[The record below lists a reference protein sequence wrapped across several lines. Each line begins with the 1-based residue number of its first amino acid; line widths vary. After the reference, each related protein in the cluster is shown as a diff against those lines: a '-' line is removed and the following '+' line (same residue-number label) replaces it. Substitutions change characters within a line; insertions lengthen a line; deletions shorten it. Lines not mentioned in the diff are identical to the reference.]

1 MTKAL
6 SWLIKGST
14 LFCLLPWEPIAA
26 QIVPDATLKV
36 NSSVTIEGN
45 NTSAITGGTQVGS
58 NLFHSFG
65 QFSVPTGSAV
75 YFKNAPNIQ
84 NILTRVTGSSISNID
99 GLIRAN
105 GIANVFLINPNGII
119 FGLNAS
125 LNIGGSFFGT
135 TASNIK
141 FADGI
146 SFDAKPLSGAEPLL
160 TMSVPV
166 GLGFGTDPGNI
177 RVFGDGQGI
186 RKTSDLIDT
195 SSGLRVQPNQTLALV
210 GGDIVLSR
218 GTLKTTGGQI
228 ELGSVAGAGLVNLIP
243 TDKGWTLGYSG
254 ISAFG
259 EIHLSGAAAVDAS
272 GNGGGNIQIQAR
284 KLMLD
289 GGSQIESSTL
299 GAGTGGTLKINA
311 SDSVNLVGLTEVDSF
326 FNTGISS
333 LVYPRA
339 TGAGGNINIE
349 TARLNVRDGAGIAAG
364 TYGFG
369 NAGSIEVLAHDS
381 VEVLRKPT
389 ANAGSSIT
397 SLAQRGSTGS
407 GGNIKIETARLSL
420 RSGGVISSGTFGQ
433 GSGGNVSITAS
444 EEVQVTG
451 KSLTG
456 NSPSRISAR
465 TGGTGKA
472 GNLTIEAERLT
483 VTDGG
488 RVNIGGEKTQK
499 NLNFQPG
506 QGNAGTLRINADSIN
521 LDRGTITAGTEGG
534 TKGEGG
540 DIFLHSSDLQLRDSI
555 ITATAGGNGD
565 GGNITINTGILV
577 AIKNSSIT
585 ANAFEGQGGNIRIDT
600 KGLFLSPDSKITA
613 SSRFGL
619 NGTIQINTL
628 FSNPVQAKAEPE
640 AIRATPEIA
649 SVCQGRSGAVARSK
663 LVITG
668 TNGVPTSSNDLP
680 ASNLSWQSNLVPGEA
695 FNNSEEPKSYS
706 SEEPTQIIEAQALIQ
721 DSDGNF
727 ILTAKQ
733 SNTVVPNA
741 LLSARSCSQES
752 HVSKLLPVT
761 KTTQKD
767 D

>member
-1 MTKAL
+1 
-6 SWLIKGST
+6 
-14 LFCLLPWEPIAA
+14 
-26 QIVPDATLKV
+26 
-36 NSSVTIEGN
+36 
-45 NTSAITGGTQVGS
+45 
-58 NLFHSFG
+58 
-65 QFSVPTGSAV
+65 
-75 YFKNAPNIQ
+75 
-84 NILTRVTGSSISNID
+84 
-99 GLIRAN
+99 
-105 GIANVFLINPNGII
+105 
-119 FGLNAS
+119 
-125 LNIGGSFFGT
+125 
-135 TASNIK
+135 
-141 FADGI
+141 
-146 SFDAKPLSGAEPLL
+146 
-160 TMSVPV
+160 
-166 GLGFGTDPGNI
+166 
-177 RVFGDGQGI
+177 
-186 RKTSDLIDT
+186 
-195 SSGLRVQPNQTLALV
+195 TLALV
-210 GGDIVLSR
+210 GGNILLSS

-259 EIHLSGAAAVDAS
+259 EIQLSGAAAVDAS
-272 GNGGGNIQIQAR
+272 GNGGGNIQIQAM

-311 SDSVNLVGLTEVDSF
+311 SDSVNLVGLPEVDSF

-349 TARLNVRDGAGIAAG
+349 TGRLNVRDGAGIAAG

-407 GGNIKIETARLSL
+407 GGNIKIQTARLSL

-433 GSGGNVSITAS
+433 GSGGNVSITAD

-488 RVNIGGEKTQK
+488 RVNISGEKIPK

-534 TKGEGG
+534 TKGQGG
-540 DIFLHSSDLQLRDSI
+540 DIFLHSGDLQLRDSI

-565 GGNITINTGILV
+565 GGNIRIDTDILV

-613 SSRFGL
+613 
-619 NGTIQINTL
+619 
-628 FSNPVQAKAEPE
+628 
-640 AIRATPEIA
+640 
-649 SVCQGRSGAVARSK
+649 
-663 LVITG
+663 
-668 TNGVPTSSNDLP
+668 
-680 ASNLSWQSNLVPGEA
+680 
-695 FNNSEEPKSYS
+695 
-706 SEEPTQIIEAQALIQ
+706 
-721 DSDGNF
+721 
-727 ILTAKQ
+727 
-733 SNTVVPNA
+733 
-741 LLSARSCSQES
+741 
-752 HVSKLLPVT
+752 
-761 KTTQKD
+761 
-767 D
+767 

>member
-26 QIVPDATLKV
+26 QIVPDATLRV
-36 NSSVTIEGN
+36 NSSVTREGN

-75 YFKNAPNIQ
+75 YFKNAPDIQ
-84 NILTRVTGSSISNID
+84 NILTRVTGSSVSNID

-160 TMSVPV
+160 TVSVPV
-166 GLGFGTDPGNI
+166 GLGFGTNAGNI

-186 RKTSDLIDT
+186 RKTSALIDT

-218 GTLKTTGGQI
+218 ATLKTTGGQI

-243 TDKGWTLGYSG
+243 TDKGWTLEYSS

-259 EIHLSGAAAVDAS
+259 EIQLSGAAAVDAS
-272 GNGGGNIQIQAR
+272 GNGGGNIQIQAM

-311 SDSVNLVGLTEVDSF
+311 SDSVNLVGLPEVDSF

-339 TGAGGNINIE
+339 TGSGGNINIE
-349 TARLNVRDGAGIAAG
+349 TERLNVRDGAGIAAG

-369 NAGSIEVLAHDS
+369 NAGSINVLAHDS

-433 GSGGNVSITAS
+433 GSGGNVFITAS

-488 RVNIGGEKTQK
+488 RVNIGGEKIPK

-534 TKGEGG
+534 TKGQGG
-540 DIFLHSSDLQLRDSI
+540 DIFLHSGDLKLLDSI

-565 GGNITINTGILV
+565 GGNITINTNILV
-577 AIKNSSIT
+577 AIKNSTIT
-585 ANAFEGQGGNIRIDT
+585 ANAFEGQGGNIKIDT

-628 FSNPVQAKAEPE
+628 FTNPVQAKAEPE

-649 SVCQGRSGAVARSK
+649 SVCQGRSGTVARSK
-663 LVITG
+663 LVVTG
-668 TNGVPTSSNDLP
+668 TNGLPTSSNDLP
-680 ASNLSWQSNLVPGEA
+680 ASNLSWQSNFAPDEA
-695 FNNSEEPKSYS
+695 INNLQKPKSYS

-733 SNTVVPNA
+733 PNTVVPNA
-741 LLSARSCSQES
+741 SLSASSCSQKS
-752 HVSKLLPVT
+752 DVSKVLPVT
-761 KTTQKD
+761 KTTEND

>member
-14 LFCLLPWEPIAA
+14 IFCLLPWKPIAA
-26 QIVPDATLKV
+26 QIVPDATLRV

-75 YFKNAPNIQ
+75 YFKNAPGIQ
-84 NILTRVTGSSISNID
+84 NIVTRVTGSSISNIN

-105 GIANVFLINPNGII
+105 GIASLFLINPNGII

-125 LNIGGSFFGT
+125 LDIGGSFVGS
-135 TASNIK
+135 TASSIK

-146 SFDAKPLSGAEPLL
+146 SFNAKPLSGAEPLL
-160 TMSVPV
+160 TVSVPV
-166 GLGFGTDPGNI
+166 GLGFGTNAGSI

-195 SSGLRVQPNQTLALV
+195 TSGLRVQPNQTFALV
-210 GGDIVLSR
+210 GGDIALSS
-218 GTLKTTGGQI
+218 GTVKTTGGQI

-259 EIHLSGAAAVDAS
+259 EIQLSGAAAVDAS
-272 GNGGGNIQIQAR
+272 GNGGGNIQIQAM

-311 SDSVNLVGLTEVDSF
+311 SDSVNLVGLPEVDSF

-339 TGAGGNINIE
+339 TGAGGNINIK
-349 TARLNVRDGAGIAAG
+349 TGRLNVRDGAGIAAG

-488 RVNIGGEKTQK
+488 RVNIGGEKIPK

-540 DIFLHSSDLQLRDSI
+540 EIFLHSGDLKLRDSI

-565 GGNITINTGILV
+565 GGNITINTNILV
-577 AIKNSSIT
+577 AIKNSTIT
-585 ANAFEGQGGNIRIDT
+585 ANAFEGQGGNIKIDT

-628 FSNPVQAKAEPE
+628 FTNPVQAKAEPE

-649 SVCQGRSGAVARSK
+649 SVCQGRTGAVASSK
-663 LVITG
+663 LVVTG
-668 TNGVPTSSNDLP
+668 TSGLPTSSNDLP
-680 ASNLSWQSNLVPGEA
+680 ANNFSWQSNFVPDQA
-695 FNNSEEPKSYS
+695 IHNLQEPKSYS

-733 SNTVVPNA
+733 PNTVVPNA
-741 LLSARSCSQES
+741 SLSASSCSQES
-752 HVSKLLPVT
+752 DVSKVLPVT
-761 KTTQKD
+761 KTTEND

>member
-26 QIVPDATLKV
+26 QIVPDATLRV

-45 NTSAITGGTQVGS
+45 NTNAITGGTQVGS
-58 NLFHSFG
+58 NLFHSFE

-75 YFKNAPNIQ
+75 YFKNAPDIQ
-84 NILTRVTGSSISNID
+84 NILTRVTGSSVSNID
-99 GLIRAN
+99 GLIQAN
-105 GIANVFLINPNGII
+105 GIANVFLINPNGIV

-125 LNIGGSFFGT
+125 LNIGGSFVGT

-160 TMSVPV
+160 TVSVPV
-166 GLGFGTDPGNI
+166 GLGFGTNAGNI

-195 SSGLRVQPNQTLALV
+195 SSGLRVQSNQTLALV
-210 GGDIVLSR
+210 GGNILLSR

-259 EIHLSGAAAVDAS
+259 EIQLSGAAAVDAS
-272 GNGGGNIQIQAR
+272 GNGGGNIQIQAM

-289 GGSQIESSTL
+289 SGSQIESSTL

-311 SDSVNLVGLTEVDSF
+311 SDSVNLVGLPEVDSF

-349 TARLNVRDGAGIAAG
+349 TGRLNVRDGAGIAAG

-369 NAGSIEVLAHDS
+369 NAGSIDILAHDS
-381 VEVLRKPT
+381 VEVLRKLT

-433 GSGGNVSITAS
+433 GSGGNVSINAD

-472 GNLTIEAERLT
+472 GNLTIEVERLT

-488 RVNIGGEKTQK
+488 RVNIGGEKIPK

-534 TKGEGG
+534 TKGQGG
-540 DIFLHSSDLQLRDSI
+540 DIFLHSGYLQLRDSI

-565 GGNITINTGILV
+565 GGNITINTDILV

-585 ANAFEGQGGNIRIDT
+585 ANAFEGRGGNITINA
-600 KGLFLSPDSKITA
+600 KGLFFSPDSLITA
-613 SSRFGL
+613 NSKYGI
-619 NGTIQINTL
+619 NGTVQYNIADTNIYPIQLKTEII
-628 FSNPVQAKAEPE
+628 P
-640 AIRATPEIA
+640 ITPEIIP
-649 SVCQGRSGAVARSK
+649 VCQAQAGTEVNSFRVSSTRNIQSK
-663 LVITG
+663 P
-668 TNGVPTSSNDLP
+668 N
-680 ASNLSWQSNLVPGEA
+680 NLMYNNVEQSNSVPVPP
-695 FNNSEEPKSYS
+695 FNNSHNPKSLRS
-706 SEEPTQIIEAQALIQ
+706 NQATQIIEANVLIRDSQGNLVLTTDQANPIR
-721 DSDGNF
+721 D
-727 ILTAKQ
+727 
-733 SNTVVPNA
+733 NA
-741 LLSARSCSQES
+741 SLYASSCFSGSQW
-752 HVSKLLPVT
+752 
-761 KTTQKD
+761 
-767 D
+767 

>member
-26 QIVPDATLKV
+26 QIVPDATLRV
-36 NSSVTIEGN
+36 NSSLTIEGN

-75 YFKNAPNIQ
+75 YFKNAPDIQ

-119 FGLNAS
+119 FGPNAS
-125 LNIGGSFFGT
+125 LDIGGSFFGT

-146 SFDAKPLSGAEPLL
+146 SFDAKPLSGAESLL
-160 TMSVPV
+160 TVSVPV
-166 GLGFGTDPGNI
+166 GLGFGRNAGNI

-210 GGDIVLSR
+210 GGDILLSG

-243 TDKGWTLGYSG
+243 RDKGWTLRYSS

-299 GAGTGGTLKINA
+299 GAGTGGTLKINT
-311 SDSVNLVGLTEVDSF
+311 SDSVNLVGLPEVDSF
-326 FNTGISS
+326 LNTAISS
-333 LVYPRA
+333 LVYSRA
-339 TGAGGNINIE
+339 TGSGGNINIE
-349 TARLNVRDGAGIAAG
+349 TGRLNVRDGAEIAAG
-364 TYGFG
+364 TYGLG
-369 NAGSIEVLAHDS
+369 NASSIHVLAHDS

-389 ANAGSSIT
+389 AKAGSSIT

-433 GSGGNVSITAS
+433 GSGGNVSITAD

-451 KSLTG
+451 KSLIG

-488 RVNIGGEKTQK
+488 RVSIGGEKIPK

-506 QGNAGTLRINADSIN
+506 QGNAGTLRINADTIN
-521 LDRGTITAGTEGG
+521 LDRGTITAGTESG
-534 TKGEGG
+534 TKGQGG
-540 DIFLHSSDLQLRDSI
+540 DISLYSGDLQLRDSI

-565 GGNITINTGILV
+565 GGNIIIDTDIIV

-600 KGLFLSPDSKITA
+600 KGIFLSPDSKITA

-628 FSNPVQAKAEPE
+628 FTNPVQAKAEPE
-640 AIRATPEIA
+640 AIRTTPEIA
-649 SVCQGRSGAVARSK
+649 SVCQGRSRAVARSK
-663 LVITG
+663 LVVTG
-668 TNGVPTSSNDLP
+668 TNGLPTSSNDLP
-680 ASNLSWQSNLVPGEA
+680 ASNLNWQSNLVSGEA
-695 FNNSEEPKSYS
+695 INNLEEPKSYS

-733 SNTVVPNA
+733 PNTVVPNA
-741 LLSARSCSQES
+741 SLSARSCSQES
-752 HVSKLLPVT
+752 DVSKILPVT